1 MTSLELWRKR
11 KENSYSNIDT
21 ILDETNQANI
31 AVKRVGILGTLY

>member
-31 AVKRVGILGTLY
+31 DVKRVGILGTLY

>member
-11 KENSYSNIDT
+11 KENSYSNTDA

-31 AVKRVGILGTLY
+31 VVKRVGILGTLY